1 MEKTARNIFTGP
13 HVKQLKEVLDKMA
26 AEEQKRQYIIFP
38 DGKRMKKTLIQCIP
52 YTAEKWAE
60 YLRDKADRDN
70 KQLISFIDKVF
81 FEDGGLQF
89 KETCHESINQD

>member
-1 MEKTARNIFTGP
+1 
-13 HVKQLKEVLDKMA
+13 MA
-26 AEEQKRQYIIFP
+26 EEEQKREYIIFP
-38 DGKRMKKTLIQCIP
+38 DGKRMKKALNQCIP
-52 YTAEKWAE
+52 YTAETWAD

-89 KETCHESINQD
+89 KETCHNSINNR

>member
-1 MEKTARNIFTGP
+1 M
-13 HVKQLKEVLDKMA
+13 
-26 AEEQKRQYIIFP
+26 AEEENKREYIIFP
-38 DGKRMKKTLIQCIP
+38 DGKSLKKALTQCIP

-70 KQLISFIDKVF
+70 KQLISYIDKVF

-89 KETCHESINQD
+89 KETGHRAYITAGNKKGWTH